1 MKHSLIADS
10 QYRLEAPD
18 LQVVLALARGGTLAA
33 AADRLAADVSTVFR
47 SVQRIEKNL
56 GQRLFERTR
65 GEYVPTDAAQA
76 LCAHAERIESELEE
90 ARAAVLATAQEVSGR
105 VRLSTVDTVLR

>member
-65 GEYVPTDAAQA
+65 GGYVATDTMLEIAR
-76 LCAHAERIESELEE
+76 HAERIESELEA
-90 ARAAVLATAQEVSGR
+90 ARAAAAGSQRELSG
-105 VRLSTVDTVLR
+105 